1 MKVEVF
7 ENKKIKKLNDHIT
20 QNENNVTEI
29 EIEVPEKYK
38 DYNKK
43 IVFAKK
49 ENDKEAIIAWD
60 FIEDNRY
67 KIRKNISKYES
78 VDFYIWLTKGD
89 EDFRSETSHLTF
101 IRNQDASDQITEE
114 EKGAVNKILK
124 ILEDEITKV
133 TDLEED
139 VKKLI
144 NDINFKLKDEITKYA
159 EEKKTELNEIA
170 EGVKDMTT
178 AIQFASF
185 EVNNNMELVINT
197 AEKLKNTNFSLNKKT
212 GNLEVQING

>member
-1 MKVEVF
+1 MNIELYEDRTIEKEGD
-7 ENKKIKKLNDHIT
+7 IGT
-20 QNENNVTEI
+20 QNENNVTDI
-29 EIEVPEKYK
+29 EIIVPEIYE

-43 IVFAKK
+43 IVFVTK
-49 ENDKEAIIAWD
+49 EDSKEKIIVWD
-60 FIEDNRY
+60 FIEDNHY
-67 KIRKNISKYES
+67 KIRKNVSKYQS

-89 EDFRSETSHLTF
+89 EDFRSETDHLTF
-101 IRNQDASDQITEE
+101 NRNQDASNAITEE
-114 EKGAVNKILK
+114 EKGAVNKILE
-124 ILEDEITKV
+124 ILEDKIRKV
-133 TDLEED
+133 TDLEQD
-139 VKKLI
+139 VKNLI

-170 EGVKDMTT
+170 EGIKDMST

-197 AEKLKNTNFSLNKKT
+197 AEKLKNTNFFLNEKT